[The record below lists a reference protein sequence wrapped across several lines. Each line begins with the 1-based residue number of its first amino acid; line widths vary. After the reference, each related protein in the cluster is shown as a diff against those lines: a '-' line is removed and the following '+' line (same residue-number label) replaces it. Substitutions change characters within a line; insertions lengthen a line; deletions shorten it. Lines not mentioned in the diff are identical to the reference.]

1 MERVVVIAEA
11 GVNHNGCIDRAKE
24 MVDVAVEAGA
34 DYIKFQT
41 FKADNLV
48 SKDAKQAPYQT
59 KNSKVE
65 ESQYEM
71 LKRLELTDSMH
82 ISLMDYCSQ
91 KGIRFLSTGFDI
103 ESVNYLEEKIDFYK
117 IPSGELTNLPLVK
130 EITKKAKPI
139 ILSTGMASLVEVK
152 QVVEFIR
159 NEQKAHG
166 VKEHKLLPPLTVLH
180 CTTAYPTE
188 FKDVNLKAM
197 ITMKESMMVDVGYSD
212 HTLGIE
218 VPIAAVALG
227 ASVIEK
233 HFTLDRGL
241 EGPDHLA
248 SLEPAELKEMI
259 SAIRKVEDCLGT
271 GVKEITEAEK
281 ENMAV
286 ARKSLFYANDFDE
299 GHVLRDGDLI
309 AKRPADGVSPMEIDS
324 LIGKKLLCPVSK
336 NKMLNRKD
344 L

>member
-1 MERVVVIAEA
+1 
-11 GVNHNGCIDRAKE
+11 
-24 MVDVAVEAGA
+24 
-34 DYIKFQT
+34 
-41 FKADNLV
+41 
-48 SKDAKQAPYQT
+48 
-59 KNSKVE
+59 
-65 ESQYEM
+65 
-71 LKRLELTDSMH
+71 
-82 ISLMDYCSQ
+82 
-91 KGIRFLSTGFDI
+91 
-103 ESVNYLEEKIDFYK
+103 
-117 IPSGELTNLPLVK
+117 
-130 EITKKAKPI
+130 
-139 ILSTGMASLVEVK
+139 
-152 QVVEFIR
+152 
-159 NEQKAHG
+159 
-166 VKEHKLLPPLTVLH
+166 
-180 CTTAYPTE
+180 
-188 FKDVNLKAM
+188 
-197 ITMKESMMVDVGYSD
+197 MVDVGYSD